1 MGKYFCIIFLLTIYS
16 CNLNVVDTNNPDRSS
31 VFSNP
36 IKIETLAKNAFLSYW
51 QVTHG
56 NLINGVNVKANLYAT
71 SLVAANQY
79 TSSWYNYAWGYVG
92 MEPRIP
98 WDNTI
103 SVIMIMLRRI
113 FIMGCIA
120 Y

>member
-79 TSSWYNYAWGYVG
+79 TFKLVQLCMGICWHGTPHTMGQYN
-92 MEPRIP
+92 
-98 WDNTI
+98 
-103 SVIMIMLRRI
+103 
-113 FIMGCIA
+113 
-120 Y
+120 